1 MPPLLTRRRFL
12 TAVPSHGATQEA
24 YAMMGFGILL
34 MSLGLLLFGGLLLAP
49 IVLVVSLL
57 TGSSRQK

>member
-1 MPPLLTRRRFL
+1 
-12 TAVPSHGATQEA
+12 
-24 YAMMGFGILL
+24 MMGFGILL